1 MRPART
7 RPRTPASSTDR
18 VGDAIGVGAA
28 IIGTVAVHLA
38 LFGGDRY
45 FPLRFLLFPLDNV
58 IAFSAF
64 WISVTLLV
72 IAIVRVHRA
81 RAWTILSPDGA
92 TTGAGAGAGADA
104 RAGAGAGGAGADA
117 RARARAYDG
126 VPGTV
131 TRRAMRAAAIVAGL
145 NALFMIVFVIGAVV
159 AFVVIFVIAAALI
172 AGVYIVLRAVAPSA
186 R

>member
-1 MRPART
+1 MMSRR
-7 RPRTPASSTDR
+7 RTPSSTDR

-38 LFGGDRY
+38 MFGGDRY

-64 WISVTLLV
+64 WISTALLV
-72 IAIVRVHRA
+72 IAIVRATRT
-81 RAWTILSPDGA
+81 RAWAVLSPNTAQPVDTA
-92 TTGAGAGAGADA
+92 SPAEVAK
-104 RAGAGAGGAGADA
+104 RAL
-117 RARARAYDG
+117 
-126 VPGTV
+126 
-131 TRRAMRAAAIVAGL
+131 RAAAIIAAL

-159 AFVVIFVIAAALI
+159 AFVVIFLIAAALI
-172 AGVYIVLRAVAPSA
+172 AGVYIVLKALAPSG